1 MPQMTSTPKG
11 FIVLAKIGSAHGLAG
26 DLRVRFFSDD
36 PDACCRR
43 SPFFLAPD
51 PASRQL
57 VCAWRRQ
64 GKTMDVAHFE
74 GVDTREA
81 AEALTGQLLYQK
93 RSAFPPVQDDEY
105 YLSDLIGLEV
115 TRVSDRSRF
124 GTVTDV
130 LQSGANDVLGVRD
143 AETGAMRYL
152 PFTNAALP
160 VIDLAQGI
168 ILAEDAYLE

>member
-1 MPQMTSTPKG
+1 MTSNPKG
-11 FIVLAKIGSAHGLAG
+11 FIALARIGSAHGLAG

-36 PDACCRR
+36 PDACCGR

-51 PASRQL
+51 PAARQL
-57 VCAWRRQ
+57 VCVWRRP

-74 GVDTREA
+74 GIETREA
-81 AEALTGQLLYQK
+81 AQALTGQLLYQE
-93 RSAFPPVQDDEY
+93 RSAFPPADDDEY
-105 YLSDLIGLEV
+105 YLADLIGLEV
-115 TRVSDRSRF
+115 ARAADQSRF

-130 LQSGANDVLGVRD
+130 FQSGTNTVLGVRG
-143 AETGAMRYL
+143 AETGALLYL

-160 VIDLAQGI
+160 VIDLAKGV

>member
-1 MPQMTSTPKG
+1 MTSTPKG
-11 FIVLAKIGSAHGLAG
+11 FVVLARIGSAHGLAG

-51 PASRQL
+51 PDAGQL
-57 VCAWRRQ
+57 VCVRRRP

-74 GVDTREA
+74 GIDTREA
-81 AEALTGQLLYQK
+81 AAALTGQVLYQQ
-93 RSAFPPVQDDEY
+93 RSAFPPTEDDEY
-105 YLSDLIGLEV
+105 YLADLIGLAV
-115 TRVSDRSRF
+115 ARASDQSRF
-124 GTVTDV
+124 GAVVDV
-130 LQSGANDVLGVRD
+130 FQNGANSILGVCG
-143 AETGAMRYL
+143 AGTGTMLYL

-160 VIDLAQGI
+160 AIDLAKGV

>member
-1 MPQMTSTPKG
+1 MTSTPKG
-11 FIVLAKIGSAHGLAG
+11 FVILAKIGSAHGLAG

-51 PASRQL
+51 SAARQL
-57 VCAWRRQ
+57 VCVWRRP

-81 AEALTGQLLYQK
+81 AEKLTGQLLYQE
-93 RSAFPPVQDDEY
+93 RSTFPPVQDDEY
-105 YLSDLIGLEV
+105 YLSDLIGMEV
-115 TRVSDRSRF
+115 TRVSDRSRI
-124 GTVTDV
+124 GTVADV
-130 LQSGANDVLGVRD
+130 FQSGANSILSVRD
-143 AETGAMRYL
+143 PETGAMRYL

-160 VIDLAQGI
+160 AIDLAKGI
-168 ILAEDAYLE
+168 ILAEDTHLE